1 MQKEEKQS
9 TQKKILILCVDRDN
23 DIGITTGAE
32 TPIIGKE
39 ENLKVAVKFAMKAPE
54 DSDVNAIFAGLGLYE
69 ELKKKNAICEIA
81 TITGEPESG
90 LTADMKI
97 IGELEEVLKKFPADG
112 VILVS
117 DGAADEVIIPVIQSK
132 IPIIS
137 VKRVL
142 VQQQRGVEET
152 YILIAR
158 YLRKIIEEPQYARMF
173 LGVPG
178 AIFLLLAAMYIAGY
192 AQYTTVGALIVVGV
206 AFVMRGFSIDRI
218 IMQWWASSPVIL
230 FTGFITLI
238 AGTVAIYTGLNNV
251 FSEIHANPEAIGNIP
266 KLIGLFLSNA
276 TDIFLVGL
284 GILLTGRMIDK
295 YLREKPKLWHNLV
308 GLVFLATIREVLQ
321 TVSTMLTTPG
331 MGHELLI
338 TSLIITAGICSSLI
352 VIFTLIDKIKERK
365 RSKSEE
371 KE

>member
-1 MQKEEKQS
+1 MQNEKGKETS
-9 TQKKILILCVDRDN
+9 KKILILCVDRDN
-23 DIGITTGAE
+23 DIGIITGIK

-39 ENLKVAVKFAMKAPE
+39 DNLRVATSFAMKAPE

-69 ELKKKNAICEIA
+69 ELREKNVTCEIA

-90 LTADMKI
+90 LIADMKI
-97 IGELEEVLKKFPADG
+97 IGELDQVLKRFPAEG

-137 VKRVL
+137 VRRVL

-158 YLRKIIEEPQYARMF
+158 YLRRIIEEPQYAKMF

-178 AIFLLLAAMYIAGY
+178 VIFLLLAAMYAAGY
-192 AQYTTVGALIVVGV
+192 AQYTTLGALIVVGA

-230 FTGFITLI
+230 FSGFITLI
-238 AGTVAIYTGLNNV
+238 ACTVAIYAGISNI
-251 FSEIHANPEAIGNIP
+251 FSEIQVNPEATANTSR
-266 KLIGLFLSNA
+266 LIGLFLSNA

-295 YLREKPKLWHNLV
+295 YLREKPKLWHDFV

-321 TVSTMLTTPG
+321 NVSTMLTIPG
-331 MGHELLI
+331 IGHELLI
-338 TSLIITAGICSSLI
+338 TSLIVTAGICSSLI

-365 RSKSEE
+365 RSRSEE
-371 KE
+371 KG

>member
-1 MQKEEKQS
+1 MQNEKKQE
-9 TQKKILILCVDRDN
+9 KPKRILILCVDRDN

-39 ENLKVAVKFAMKAPE
+39 KNLKVATAFAMKAPE

-69 ELKKKNAICEIA
+69 ELREKNVPCEIA

-97 IGELEEVLKKFPADG
+97 IGELEEVLKRFPADG

-117 DGAADEVIIPVIQSK
+117 DGAADEIIIPVIQSR

-137 VKRVL
+137 VRRVL
-142 VQQQRGVEET
+142 VQQERGVEET

-158 YLRKIIEEPQYARMF
+158 YLRRIIEEPQYARMF

-178 AIFLLLAAMYIAGY
+178 IIFLLLAALSVAGY
-192 AQYTTVGALIVVGV
+192 AQYTQLGALIVIGA
-206 AFVMRGFSIDRI
+206 AFVMRGFSIDKI
-218 IMQWWASSPVIL
+218 IMQWWASSPIIL
-230 FTGFITLI
+230 FSGFITLI
-238 AGTVAIYTGLNNV
+238 AGTVAIYAGISNV
-251 FSEIHANPEAIGNIP
+251 FSEIQVNPAATENIP
-266 KLIGLFLSNA
+266 RLIGLFLSNA

-295 YLREKPKLWHNLV
+295 YLREKPKLWHDLV
-308 GLVFLATIREVLQ
+308 GLVFLATIRNVLQ
-321 TVSTMLTTPG
+321 NISAMLTIPG

-338 TSLIITAGICSSLI
+338 TSLIVTAGICSSLI
-352 VIFTLIDKIKERK
+352 VIFTLIDKIRERK
-365 RSKSEE
+365 RGKSEE